1 MNPNP
6 VPADAL
12 STVGTEL
19 ESIDGLPLD
28 DHAEVFTRI
37 HAALAG
43 ALAGT
48 DPRNPVDR
56 PAER

>member
-1 MNPNP
+1 

>member
-1 MNPNP
+1 MNPHP
-6 VPADAL
+6 LPTDPLATIGPDL
-12 STVGTEL
+12 G
-19 ESIDGLPLD
+19 SIDDLPLD

-37 HAALAG
+37 HATLSG

-48 DPRNPVDR
+48 DPRTQGDR